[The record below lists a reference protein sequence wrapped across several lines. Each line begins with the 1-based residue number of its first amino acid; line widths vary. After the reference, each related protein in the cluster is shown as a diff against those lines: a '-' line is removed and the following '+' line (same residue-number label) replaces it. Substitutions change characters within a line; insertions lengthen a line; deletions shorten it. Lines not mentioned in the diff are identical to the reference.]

1 MKTKTNTKNALIL
14 ILGVIA
20 VAVTYQFLAL
30 LPVDMQ
36 ILDPI
41 GAVYNLVLTGVLA
54 LVVLKREFAEWF
66 RHFSVKWT
74 LLTVPSLIVASL
86 VCGKLWQMVSGGTLT
101 ENAIN
106 SMLTW
111 KYVITHTP
119 FMLMGEELLS
129 ITLLYAL
136 WKKLEL
142 KFWQASLI
150 CAVLF
155 AFWHITSY
163 GYNVLQILVTIVA
176 PRLILNFA
184 FKKSGSIWTIWAAH
198 VAFDTISFLPLLLK

>member
-86 VCGKLWQMVSGGTLT
+86 VCGKLWQMVSGGALT

-119 FMLMGEELLS
+119 FMLMGEE
-129 ITLLYAL
+129 TGT
-136 WKKLEL
+136 E
-142 KFWQASLI
+142 
-150 CAVLF
+150 VL
-155 AFWHITSY
+155 AGVTDLCSPVCVLAYHIVRIQCSSNIGHYRCTEAD
-163 GYNVLQILVTIVA
+163 IE
-176 PRLILNFA
+176 FC
-184 FKKSGSIWTIWAAH
+184 F
-198 VAFDTISFLPLLLK
+198 

>member
-1 MKTKTNTKNALIL
+1 
-14 ILGVIA
+14 
-20 VAVTYQFLAL
+20 
-30 LPVDMQ
+30 
-36 ILDPI
+36 
-41 GAVYNLVLTGVLA
+41 
-54 LVVLKREFAEWF
+54 
-66 RHFSVKWT
+66 
-74 LLTVPSLIVASL
+74 
-86 VCGKLWQMVSGGTLT
+86 MVSGGALT

-136 WKKLEL
+136 WKNLEL